1 MYWKV
6 NEGDDVEYI
15 YGALMLHAAGKEIDE
30 ESLEKILAAAGVKV
44 DKPKVKSL
52 ISSLKNVN
60 IDEVLEKQVVTPSP
74 AEVKEEKKEEPK
86 EEKKEE
92 EEEEEAAAGLGA
104 LFG

>member
-1 MYWKV
+1 
-6 NEGDDVEYI
+6 VEYI

-30 ESLEKILAAAGVKV
+30 KSLEKVLAAAGVEV
-44 DKPKVKSL
+44 DKPKIKSL

-60 IDEVLEKQVVTPSP
+60 IGETLEKQVIAPSP
-74 AEVKEEKKEEPK
+74 MEAKEGKVEAKEGKKKKEE
-86 EEKKEE
+86 EEEE

>member
-1 MYWKV
+1 M
-6 NEGDDVEYI
+6 EYV

-30 ESLEKILAAAGVKV
+30 KSLEKVLAAAGIEV

-60 IDEVLEKQVVTPSP
+60 IAEALEKQVAAPSP
-74 AEVKEEKKEEPK
+74 VEVKEGKKEEPK
-86 EEKKEE
+86 EVKEEEEE